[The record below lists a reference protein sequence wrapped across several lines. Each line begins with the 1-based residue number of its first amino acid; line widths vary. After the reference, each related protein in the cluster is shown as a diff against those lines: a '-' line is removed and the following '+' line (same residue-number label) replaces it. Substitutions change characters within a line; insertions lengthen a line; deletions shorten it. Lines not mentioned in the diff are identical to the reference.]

1 MNFIES
7 GGKPFFEFLRRILTN
22 FALFLRG
29 LTDVVIILFESLS
42 EILTVVAVEVGP
54 WLAPFAPATLT
65 FGHLLNDFGLM
76 LFKAQPERQAQQP
89 VRHIPSHRQAIR
101 GAPIALSSR
110 CAVQRHI
117 VEHRVD
123 ILLLEVIDQACAC
136 RHIRQQDVIHMRVV
150 GTFLG
155 NDGAA

>member
-65 FGHLLNDFGLM
+65 FGHLLNDFG
-76 LFKAQPERQAQQP
+76 FGE
-89 VRHIPSHRQAIR
+89 IPAFTVAAAIEVLGLSAGSTLVKTEISNIRNR
-101 GAPIALSSR
+101 GKTKQVPTWPS
-110 CAVQRHI
+110 
-117 VEHRVD
+117 
-123 ILLLEVIDQACAC
+123 
-136 RHIRQQDVIHMRVV
+136 
-150 GTFLG
+150 
-155 NDGAA
+155 